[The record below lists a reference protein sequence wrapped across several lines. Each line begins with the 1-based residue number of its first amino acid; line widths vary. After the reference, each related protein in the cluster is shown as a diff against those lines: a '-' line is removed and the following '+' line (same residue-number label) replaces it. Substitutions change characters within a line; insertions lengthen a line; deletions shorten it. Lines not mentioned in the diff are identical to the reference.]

1 VTRLDTLFEVFDSED
16 GAMASL
22 TQESQT

>member
-1 VTRLDTLFEVFDSED
+1 VTGLDTLFEVFDSED

>member
-16 GAMASL
+16 DAIASL